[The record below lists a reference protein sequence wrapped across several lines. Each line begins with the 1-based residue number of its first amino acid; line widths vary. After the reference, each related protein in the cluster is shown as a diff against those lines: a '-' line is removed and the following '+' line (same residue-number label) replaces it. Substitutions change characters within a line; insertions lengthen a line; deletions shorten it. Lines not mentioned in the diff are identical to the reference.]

1 MAGMDSPLRSARL
14 KRGMSL
20 YEAAPLVRLDVSQLS
35 RIERAGRTT
44 RKTAER
50 LADFFGITEE
60 QVLYPERFEGRRP
73 SRKVA

>member
-1 MAGMDSPLRSARL
+1 MDSPLRSARL

-20 YEAAPLVRLDVSQLS
+20 HEAAPLVRLDVSQLS

-44 RKTAER
+44 RETAAR
-50 LADFFGITEE
+50 LAEFFGVTEE